1 MTPFAIFALVPVPH
15 RRWCGQKILLRKRQ
29 TPMLNDP
36 RSHGLW
42 ELTAPPAPETVTFSG
57 TAEADVVIVGGGYTG
72 FSTALHLAERG
83 TRVVL
88 LEGAEIGYG
97 GSGRNVGLVNAGM
110 WVMPDELPGVLGNEH
125 GGRLLELLGNAPRA
139 VFDLVEKHRI
149 DCEINP
155 AGTLHCAVGQ
165 SGLDELKQR
174 AEQWARR
181 GAPVRLL
188 DAAETAVKV
197 GTDAYAG
204 SLLDLRAG
212 TIQPLAYARGLA
224 RAAITAGAQVF
235 TASPVTGA
243 ERTGKRWTVKT
254 ARGSVTADWV
264 VVATNAYTVA
274 PWNEV
279 RAELL
284 HLPYFNFA
292 TVPLSA
298 EMQAK
303 ILPEK
308 QGAWDTK
315 EILSSFRFDRRG
327 RLVFG
332 SVGALRG
339 TGTGIHKAWARRALK
354 KLFPEIGDIAFEAE
368 WYGKIGMTA
377 DNLPRFHRLA
387 ENVIGFSGYNGRGIA
402 PGTVFGRT
410 LAQLVSGEIAE
421 KDLPLPVSE
430 PEAQSFR
437 SVREGYYELGAQIAH
452 LAGARI

>member
-1 MTPFAIFALVPVPH
+1 M
-15 RRWCGQKILLRKRQ
+15 LRNDDPPSEKT

-42 ELTAPPAPETVTFSG
+42 EMTAPPAPETVAFSG
-57 TAEADVVIVGGGYTG
+57 KAEADVVIVGGGYTG

-83 TRVVL
+83 TRVIL
-88 LEGAEIGYG
+88 LEGTEIGYG

-110 WVMPDELPGVLGNEH
+110 WVMPDELPGVLGDLH
-125 GGRLLELLGNAPRA
+125 GSRLLELLGNAPRA
-139 VFDLVEKHRI
+139 VFDLVAKHAI

-155 AGTLHCAVGQ
+155 VGTLHCAVGQ

-197 GTDAYAG
+197 GTDAYTGA
-204 SLLDLRAG
+204 LLDMRAG

-224 RAAITAGAQVF
+224 RAAIAAGAQVF

-243 ERTGKRWTVKT
+243 ERNGKRWTVNT

-279 RAELL
+279 RAELV

-292 TVPLSA
+292 TVPLSP
-298 EMQAK
+298 ELQTK

-315 EILSSFRFDRRG
+315 EVLSSFRFDKRG

-339 TGTGIHKAWARRALK
+339 TGTGIHKSWARRALK
-354 KLFPEIGDIAFEAE
+354 KLFPQIGDVAFEAE
-368 WYGKIGMTA
+368 WYGKIGMTT

-410 LAQLVSGEIAE
+410 LAELISGAIAE
-421 KDLPLPVSE
+421 KDLPLPVTD

-437 SVREGYYELGAQIAH
+437 SAREGYYELGAQIAH
-452 LAGARI
+452 FAGARL